1 MNIINHSTECDI
13 CMSNRESNTFKCNTC
28 SHSVCVSCFC
38 KISKDY
44 YSDIKKKSILSFK
57 CPFCRDEKD
66 YGFVN
71 FNGSEVIYLATQHLR
86 VIKRVLKERDD
97 NIDELTKQLKVK
109 DDIIDAISKQ
119 LTKINLAYT
128 LAVNA
133 NKKKEATEIIHLKN
147 QICSFKH
154 TVNSIK
160 TKTITTTKLQRM
172 ILT

>member
-1 MNIINHSTECDI
+1 MNITSCSTECDI
-13 CMSNRESNTFKCNTC
+13 CMSNRESNIFKCNTC

-44 YSDIKKKSILSFK
+44 YCDIKNKSILSFK

-71 FNGSEVIYLATQHLR
+71 FNGSEVIYLATQHLK

-97 NIDELTKQLKVK
+97 TIDELTKQLNE
-109 DDIIDAISKQ
+109 S
-119 LTKINLAYT
+119 NLAYN
-128 LAVNA
+128 LAYNA
-133 NKKKEATEIIHLKN
+133 NKKKEATEIIRLKN
-147 QICSFKH
+147 QIFTIKT

>member
-1 MNIINHSTECDI
+1 MNIINYSTECDI
-13 CMSNRESNTFKCNTC
+13 CMTNRESNTFKCNTC

-44 YSDIKKKSILSFK
+44 YCDIKNKSILSFK

-71 FNGSEVIYLATQHLR
+71 FNGSEVIYLATQHLK

-97 NIDELTKQLKVK
+97 SIDELTKQLNESN
-109 DDIIDAISKQ
+109 IAY
-119 LTKINLAYT
+119 NLAF
-128 LAVNA
+128 NA
-133 NKKKEATEIIHLKN
+133 NKKKETTEIIRLKN
-147 QICSFKH
+147 QIFSMKT

>member
-13 CMSNRESNTFKCNTC
+13 CMTNRQSNTFKCNTC

-44 YSDIKKKSILSFK
+44 HSDIKNKSILSFK
-57 CPFCRDEKD
+57 CPFCRVEKD

-71 FNGSEVIYLATQHLR
+71 FNGSEVIYLATQHLK

-97 NIDELTKQLKVK
+97 TIDELTKQLNE
-109 DDIIDAISKQ
+109 S
-119 LTKINLAYT
+119 NLAYNV
-128 LAVNA
+128 AFND

-147 QICSFKH
+147 QIFTIKT